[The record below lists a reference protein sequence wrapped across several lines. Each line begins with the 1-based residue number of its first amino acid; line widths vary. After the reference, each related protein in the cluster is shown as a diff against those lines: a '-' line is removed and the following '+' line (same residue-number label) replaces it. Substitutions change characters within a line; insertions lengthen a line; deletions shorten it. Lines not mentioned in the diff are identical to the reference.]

1 MSSLRKGTIRI
12 GTLES
17 LHGQVVVGDILSFRG
32 RCCQTDPNVYLELPG
47 NGLDLSIGKEWGH
60 FHVHLQRE
68 AYQRLLLGS
77 SDGETAQF

>member
-1 MSSLRKGTIRI
+1 M
-12 GTLES
+12 
-17 LHGQVVVGDILSFRG
+17 
-32 RCCQTDPNVYLELPG
+32 
-47 NGLDLSIGKEWGH
+47 DLSIGKEWGH

>member
-47 NGLDLSIGKEWGH
+47 NGPFNRKRMGPFPCAFAARGLPATI
-60 FHVHLQRE
+60 
-68 AYQRLLLGS
+68 A
-77 SDGETAQF
+77 GEFRW